1 MTKYLKTFS
10 LTVLLLAGCLSLS
23 AQATLQRLEEDIT
36 RGGGIY
42 HSYEF
47 YEIDDVKAPKGFKPF
62 YISHYGRHGSRYH
75 YTYDYL
81 GTLDKELHRADSLG
95 NLTPEGELLLSQ
107 VDSILAGHKDMLGN
121 VTYKGQQE
129 IKRLARRMSSRFPE
143 VFNDKDR
150 NLIDAYSSIVRRCVV
165 SMAAACSELSKC
177 NPNLDVRF
185 TSDDVVFHG
194 YINVGHHTREGKAY
208 YTPLMN
214 EELKKADW
222 SVVSS
227 RIFIN
232 PALAQGSSFDHA
244 DNLWNYW
251 AVCQCLDTPVHIDI
265 LKYFTKDLLLYHWKI
280 KSGYWYLI
288 NVRSDV
294 FGEKCAEGM
303 APLVRDF
310 IAKADEAIA
319 GNPVAATLR
328 YGHDSTLMPF
338 AAALGLEDFSRT
350 HSVDD
355 LPVQYWDYASMIGM
369 CSNVQ
374 IVFYRNRKG
383 EVIVKFLYNERETT
397 VPALTPAY
405 GKYFYSWDSL
415 RKYYTEKLK

>member
-1 MTKYLKTFS
+1 MTKYLKTFFLS
-10 LTVLLLAGCLSLS
+10 FLLLAGSLTLS
-23 AQATLQRLEEDIT
+23 AQVSLQRLEEDIT

-47 YEIDDVKAPKGFKPF
+47 DEIDDVKAPKGFKPF

-81 GTLDKELHRADSLG
+81 GTLDKDLRHADSLD
-95 NLTPEGELLLSQ
+95 NLTPDGALLLSQ

-143 VFNDKDR
+143 VFKDKDR
-150 NLIDAYSSIVRRCVV
+150 NIVDAYSSIVRRCVV
-165 SMAAACSELSKC
+165 SMAAACAELSGC
-177 NPNLDVRF
+177 NPGLDVRF
-185 TSDDVVFHG
+185 TSDDIVFHG

-222 SVVSS
+222 SGVSS
-227 RIFIN
+227 RIFKN
-232 PALAQGSSFDHA
+232 PALARGTSFGHA

-251 AVCQCLDTPVHIDI
+251 AICQCLDETVHIDI
-265 LKYFTKDLLLYHWKI
+265 LKYFTMDQLLYHWKI

-294 FGEKCAEGM
+294 FGERNADKA

-310 IAKADEAIA
+310 VEKADEAIA
-319 GNPVAATLR
+319 GNRVAATLR
-328 YGHDSTLMPF
+328 YGHDTTLMPF
-338 AAALGLEDFSRT
+338 AAALGLENFSRT
-350 HSVDD
+350 HSVED

-374 IVFYRNRKG
+374 IVFYKNRKG

-397 VPALTPAY
+397 VPTLTPAY